1 MRLHHRLLGLFLCL
15 MLSIPMG
22 GLASEEETTTPAY
35 MATLTKN
42 ANLRSEPS
50 TDALI
55 KRYLVPGDQVTLL
68 ELSGDWY
75 TVRFEEVIGYLRH
88 DIVEAST
95 LSPSVNVDGV
105 ELEVYRTLGRGEKG
119 IAVRLL
125 QSALNA
131 LGYDAGEADGVYGR
145 KTALAVA
152 TFQGYQAMEVTG
164 IADERTQRMLYSGN
178 ATPAPTPA
186 YVRPTLRLNSEE
198 TEVNELQGWLIN
210 LGYMS
215 GTPSGTYDKA
225 TEKAV
230 ESFQRDEGLTVDG
243 IAGAKTWE
251 RLDAFAAILQGS

>member
-1 MRLHHRLLGLFLCL
+1 MRLHHRLLGLLVCL
-15 MLSIPMG
+15 MLVLPLCA
-22 GLASEEETTTPAY
+22 LATEETPTTPAY

-55 KRYLVPGDQVTLL
+55 KRYLVPGDQVILL
-68 ELSGDWY
+68 DLSDDWY
-75 TVRFEEVIGYLRH
+75 TVRFEDVIGYLRR

-95 LSPSVNVDGV
+95 LSPSVNVEGT
-105 ELEVYRTLGRGEKG
+105 ELEVYRTLGKGEKG
-119 IAVRLL
+119 IAVQLL

-131 LGYDAGEADGVYGR
+131 LGFDAGTVDGIYGK

-152 TFQGYQAMEVTG
+152 EFQGYQAMEVTG

-186 YVRPTLRLNSEE
+186 YVRPTLRLTSEAE
-198 TEVNELQGWLIN
+198 EVAELQEWLIN
-210 LGYMS
+210 LNYLS
-215 GTPSGTYDKA
+215 GEPSGTYDKA

-230 ESFQRDEGLTVDG
+230 KDFQRDEGLTSDG
-243 IAGAKTWE
+243 ITGTKTWE
-251 RLDAFAAILQGS
+251 RLDAFFAILQGT